1 MSRQRRKLIET
12 ALPLEAIDRACVREK
27 SIRHGH
33 PSTLHLWWARRPLAA
48 ARAAIWASLVDDPAG
63 DESLTPDQQ
72 RTERQRLFSILEELL
87 VWENTS
93 DQEVLKR
100 AHAEVKRSCGG
111 VPPAILDPFG
121 GGGSIPLEA
130 QRLGLTVLAGDLN
143 PVAVLIQKALVEI
156 PPRFT
161 GIGPVNPDVGQRLSG
176 WHGAQGLSE
185 DVAAYGRWMRDAA
198 REHIGDLY
206 PMAVGPDG
214 EELTPVAWLWVR
226 TVPSPDP
233 AWSGQVPLIK
243 TWELKRRPGKPR
255 VWFEPVVDRERQ
267 DISKPFRIREGGKPV
282 LEPTMRRGNGV
293 CLATGAAMTNEYIVE
308 QFNAG
313 NASEQLVAIV
323 ADGGRGRGRVY
334 LEVRENHSRAA
345 RIRRRNEEFSV
356 SIPTDGLSIRV
367 PRYGFS
373 VWPDLFT
380 PRQLTAMV
388 TFSDLL
394 GEVWNR
400 VKQDAIVAGMA
411 DDGVRLRDGGAGAAA
426 YADAVVTY
434 LALAVDR
441 LADYCNCLC
450 TWNVAR
456 EQMRNLFARHAIPM
470 TWDIA
475 EVNPFSSSSGNW
487 LGAIEWVRKVV
498 RELPAQGNSLVLQ
511 RDARGWNFGQQGVV
525 VCTDPPYYD
534 NIDYSSISDFF
545 YFWLRR
551 NLTKIWPNEFSTLA
565 TPKAEELTAI
575 AQRRGRD
582 QARDHFE
589 RGMREFLGKL
599 AREHRRDFP
608 ISIFYAYK
616 ASEGRGGRESG
627 WSTFLQ
633 ALVDSG
639 LQITAT
645 WPVRTERQARALAIG
660 TNSLASS
667 VILVCRPRGDEGG
680 VVSRSDFVSALRA
693 QLPGALE
700 LLLESNI
707 APVDLPQATIGPAM
721 KIFSGYAAVV
731 QADGSNMR
739 ASAALS
745 VINQYLGEFFNGV
758 EVELDPDSRFAYD
771 WYRSHGFGFGL
782 AGDADSIAQAKG
794 TSLEGISAAG
804 IGSAVGGKFSLVDR
818 GRLEPDWEPGRDRR
832 ATVWEAVQHLIS
844 RLDASESEAVRLYV
858 RMGALREGVRDLA
871 YMLYRA
877 ADERQDAQEA
887 LAYNGLVSALPVIA
901 ERARGLGAAQG
912 VLFGP

>member
-48 ARAAIWASLVDDPAG
+48 ARAVIWASLVDDPAG
-63 DESLTPDQQ
+63 DDSLTLVQQ
-72 RTERQRLFSILEELL
+72 RAERQRLFSILEELL
-87 VWENTS
+87 IWENTS
-93 DQEVLKR
+93 DPEVSRR
-100 AHAEVKRSCGG
+100 ARAEIERCCGG
-111 VPPAILDPFG
+111 VPPAVLDPFG

-130 QRLGLTVLAGDLN
+130 QRLGLKVLAGDVN

-156 PPRFT
+156 PPRFA
-161 GIGPVNPDVGQRLSG
+161 GIGPVHPDVGQRLSG
-176 WHGAQGLSE
+176 WHGAHGLSE
-185 DVAAYGRWMRDAA
+185 DVAVYGRWMRDAA

-214 EELTPVAWLWVR
+214 KELTPIAWIWVR

-233 AWSGQVPLIK
+233 AWAGQVPLIK

-267 DISKPFRIREGGKPV
+267 EISFRIREGGGPV
-282 LEPTMRRGNGV
+282 LEPTMRRGDGV

-323 ADGGRGRGRVY
+323 ADGGRGRGRMY
-334 LEVRENHSRAA
+334 LEGVKHHSKLAQVPEPPNTPSGPMQFHQLNVR
-345 RIRRRNEEFSV
+345 
-356 SIPTDGLSIRV
+356 P
-367 PRYGFS
+367 PRFGFKRWS
-373 VWPDLFT
+373 ELFT

-394 GEVWNR
+394 GESWDR

-411 DDGVRLRDGGAGAAA
+411 DDDVRLRDGGCGATA
-426 YADAVVTY
+426 YADAVATY

-450 TWNVAR
+450 TWHVAR
-456 EQMRNLFARHAIPM
+456 EQMRNLFVRQAIPM

-487 LGAIEWVRKVV
+487 LGAVEWVRKVI
-498 RELPAQGNSLVLQ
+498 RKLPAKGDSLVLQ
-511 RDARGWNFGQQGVV
+511 RDARGWDFDQQGVI

-534 NIDYSSISDFF
+534 NIDYSDISDFF
-545 YFWLRR
+545 YVWLRR
-551 NLTKIWPNEFSTLA
+551 NMAEIWPDECATLV
-565 TPKAEELTAI
+565 TPKTDELI
-575 AQRRGRD
+575 ADPYRHGGRD
-582 QARDHFE
+582 KARDHFE
-589 RGMREFLGKL
+589 QGMREFLGKL
-599 AREHRRDFP
+599 AKEHRRDFP

-616 ASEGRGGRESG
+616 ASEGRGGREGG

-633 ALVDSG
+633 ALVDVG

-645 WPVRTERQARALAIG
+645 WPVRTELANRPNAFR

-667 VILVCRPRGDEGG
+667 VVLVCRPRSEGAG
-680 VVSRSDFVSALRA
+680 VVSRADFVSALRS
-693 QLPGALE
+693 QLPGALD

-721 KIFSGYAAVV
+721 KIFSGYAGVV

-745 VINQYLGEFFNGV
+745 AINQYLGEFFNGV
-758 EVELDPDSRFAYD
+758 EVELDPESRFAYD
-771 WYRSHGFGFGL
+771 WYRSHGFGSGL

-818 GRLEPDWEPGRDRR
+818 GRLEPDWEPGQDRR
-832 ATVWEAVQHLIS
+832 PTVWEAVQHLIS
-844 RLDASESEAVRLYV
+844 RLNASESGAVRLYA
-858 RMGALREGVRDLA
+858 RMGALRAGVRDLA
-871 YMLYRA
+871 YMLYKA

-901 ERARGLGAAQG
+901 ERARGLGAEQG
-912 VLFGP
+912 VLPI